1 MKAVIIRHGETEHNK
16 DGSITGQLDIELTN
30 LGIQQAEKVAERL
43 KNKNFT
49 AAYSSDLE
57 RTYQTTEIV
66 AKKHNLQPEACKE
79 FRERSYGDY
88 EGNSK
93 DNWRDVVRKHGGNR
107 QTLSSEK
114 GESLQEVGER
124 FVGKL
129 NEIKKRHQSEIIL
142 VGSHGVAIKALL
154 MKILNLKG
162 DEYNKLEQDNTGVT
176 ELEFNEGKGWRII
189 SMNDTAHLE

>member
-1 MKAVIIRHGETEHNK
+1 M
-16 DGSITGQLDIELTN
+16 
-30 LGIQQAEKVAERL
+30 
-43 KNKNFT
+43 
-49 AAYSSDLE
+49 
-57 RTYQTTEIV
+57 
-66 AKKHNLQPEACKE
+66 
-79 FRERSYGDY
+79 
-88 EGNSK
+88 
-93 DNWRDVVRKHGGNR
+93 
-107 QTLSSEK
+107 SSEK